1 MRFHISAKY
10 HTTVMPSICVIGES
24 DPFVAHL
31 LQRFA
36 EKSGL
41 DVKRAGVS
49 QDFMSLVRTYSPA
62 VVIVDAELPGD
73 IIGWETIRILRCEEK
88 TSGLPVIS
96 CSWVSKEKA
105 TELMGPL
112 AGYMQKPE
120 LHYEDFLASLQNA
133 GLVTGNLKKTGEH

>member
-1 MRFHISAKY
+1 
-10 HTTVMPSICVIGES
+10 MPSICVIGES

-41 DVKRAGVS
+41 DVKRAMVS
-49 QDFMSLVRTYSPA
+49 QDFLDLVRTLNPA

-73 IIGWETIRILRCEEK
+73 IIGWETIRILRSGEK
-88 TSGLPVIS
+88 TFGLPVIS
-96 CSWVSKEKA
+96 CSWVNKEKA

-112 AGYMQKPE
+112 AGHMQKPE

-133 GLVTGNLKKTGEH
+133 GLLADDLKEIE

>member
-1 MRFHISAKY
+1 
-10 HTTVMPSICVIGES
+10 MPSICVIGES

-41 DVKRAGVS
+41 EVKRAVVS
-49 QDFMSLVRTYSPA
+49 QDFLDFVRSLNPA

-73 IIGWETIRILRCEEK
+73 IIGWETIRILRGEEK
-88 TSGLPVIS
+88 MSGLPVIS

-105 TELMGPL
+105 TDLMGPL
-112 AGYMQKPE
+112 AGHMQKPE
-120 LHYEDFLASLQNA
+120 LHYEDFLASLQNV
-133 GLVTGNLKKTGEH
+133 GLITDSLKEIE

>member
-1 MRFHISAKY
+1 
-10 HTTVMPSICVIGES
+10 MPSICVIGES

-41 DVKRAGVS
+41 DVKRAVVS
-49 QDFMSLVRTYSPA
+49 QDFLDLVRCFHPA

-73 IIGWETIRILRCEEK
+73 IIGWETIRILRGEEM

-96 CSWVSKEKA
+96 CSWVNKEKV

-112 AGYMQKPE
+112 SGHMQKPE

-133 GLVTGNLKKTGEH
+133 GVSVHSLKEIE